1 MRTRSSRCRLWA
13 AAALWPHSR
22 ATSSRRHSARGPH
35 RRLHRRTGRMTTP
48 LSDQGAHCSMALTI
62 KDYSLFHASRRSRVC
77 VACPACLPQPRRAWH
92 VCFSPAQ
99 QGQCRPCLP
108 ARRHVRVPRS
118 PGHITWLCMCMH
130 GNGARF
136 AFSPR
141 MGGGKKHK
149 RRLPCSS
156 TSAAR
161 RGVVYASHV
170 AHTHGGCAA
179 LRLCCPRPVAP
190 LNSARPRCLGLRKP
204 SDHEAQL

>member
-22 ATSSRRHSARGPH
+22 ATSSRRHSARGRH
-35 RRLHRRTGRMTTP
+35 RRLHRRTGRMTTH

-141 MGGGKKHK
+141 VGEG
-149 RRLPCSS
+149 RS
-156 TSAAR
+156 TRGAYRAHPPAPHAAEWSMPR
-161 RGVVYASHV
+161 TLLIPMVPAPRC
-170 AHTHGGCAA
+170 GCAA
-179 LRLCCPRPVAP
+179 RGLSPR
-190 LNSARPRCLGLRKP
+190 
-204 SDHEAQL
+204 